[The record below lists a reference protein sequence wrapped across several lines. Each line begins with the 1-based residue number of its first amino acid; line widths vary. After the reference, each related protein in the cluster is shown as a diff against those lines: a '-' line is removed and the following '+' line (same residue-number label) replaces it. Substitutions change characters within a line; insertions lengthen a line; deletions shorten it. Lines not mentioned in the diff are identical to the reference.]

1 MAEAQK
7 LAEEAEAVIRDMLA
21 AKPVDAITPDDVASA
36 LGMHP
41 RVTPVVASEEA
52 AIVPPSRDLKP
63 RTNSGKRLAELKS
76 MHKAAPIAP
85 KSNGHHHGHA
95 SPVVPTLHHLRQI
108 LAVEKDLGL
117 AASQRKRSKSSESY
131 SWWSYTPLSY
141 FYTSDAV
148 VHVEGTYEH
157 HIQNAAYNMSPPLL
171 QAWEAISIEKSVELA
186 SDALLDQILDL
197 VTGMVAVAI
206 SQPKSDEKILLKDV
220 PHDQRSLMMSVIVAQ
235 LVSDAGI
242 GSLESGESLSWS
254 YLLAA
259 CIDMSDEEDATGV
272 SRELQFELNCQQG
285 DYRVDIDMSNNAIEE
300 SY

>member
-1 MAEAQK
+1 MLTK
-7 LAEEAEAVIRDMLA
+7 LDLNQSSGDRRGA
-21 AKPVDAITPDDVASA
+21 P
-36 LGMHP
+36 
-41 RVTPVVASEEA
+41 PVV
-52 AIVPPSRDLKP
+52 
-63 RTNSGKRLAELKS
+63 T
-76 MHKAAPIAP
+76 
-85 KSNGHHHGHA
+85 
-95 SPVVPTLHHLRQI
+95 TLHHLRQI

-220 PHDQRSLMMSVIVAQ
+220 PHDQR
-235 LVSDAGI
+235 
-242 GSLESGESLSWS
+242 
-254 YLLAA
+254 
-259 CIDMSDEEDATGV
+259 
-272 SRELQFELNCQQG
+272 R
-285 DYRVDIDMSNNAIEE
+285 
-300 SY
+300 